1 MKIKRKVTEYL
12 PEQPFIT
19 GAGLDGLVEQHGIE
33 RLPLPEE
40 NLNTKEIEGVRAD

>member
-1 MKIKRKVTEYL
+1 MSENQEKGYRI
-12 PEQPFIT
+12 PP
-19 GAGLDGLVEQHGIE
+19 GATINHGGVGCLVEQHGIE